1 MACAARLTMVSS
13 VAMTATDAHRTIDA
27 LWRIESARLIAGLAR
42 LVRDV
47 GLAEELAQ
55 DALVTALEQWPRSGI
70 PDNPG
75 AWLMATAKHRAID
88 HLRRERMLARK
99 HEALGHE
106 LQMEQQTNG
115 GKLEASADDE
125 IGDDL
130 LRLIFIACHPL
141 LSTEAR
147 TALTLRLLAGLTTD
161 EIARAFLVPEATIAQ
176 RIVRA
181 KRTLSDAHVPFEI
194 PRRGELAARLSS
206 VLEVIYLV
214 FNEGYSATA
223 GEDWM
228 RPGLCEEAQRIG
240 RILAELAPLE
250 PEVHGLVALMEIQ
263 ASRIRA
269 RLGPQGEPVLLME
282 QNRTL
287 WDRLL
292 IHRGLLALARGEALG
307 EARGPYLLQ
316 AAIAAC
322 HARAATAADT
332 DWVYITALYDELAR
346 LTPSPVVELNRA
358 VAVAMAYGPAA
369 GLELADQLAAQGSLE
384 SYHLL
389 PSVRGD
395 LLAKLGRYE
404 EARGEFERAAT
415 LTRNARETR
424 LLLDRAAAC
433 RRGGAS

>member
-1 MACAARLTMVSS
+1 MVSS

-47 GLAEELAQ
+47 GVAEELAQ

-88 HLRRERMLARK
+88 HLRRARMLARK
-99 HEALGHE
+99 HEVLGHE
-106 LQMEQQTNG
+106 LEMEQRTNG

-130 LRLIFIACHPL
+130 LRLMFIACHPL

-147 TALTLRLLAGLTTD
+147 TALTLRLLAGLTTE
-161 EIARAFLVPEATIAQ
+161 EIARAFLVPEPTIAQ

-194 PRRGELAARLSS
+194 PRRSELAARLSS

-214 FNEGYSATA
+214 FNEGYSATT

-228 RPGLCEEAQRIG
+228 RPALCEEALRIG
-240 RILAELAPLE
+240 RILAELAPRE

-263 ASRIRA
+263 ASRIRSRTGA
-269 RLGPQGEPVLLME
+269 NGEPVLLME
-282 QNRTL
+282 QNRAL

-292 IHRGLLALARGEALG
+292 IHRGLMALGRGEGLG

-346 LTPSPVVELNRA
+346 LMPSPVVELNRA

-369 GLELADQLAAQGSLE
+369 GLELADQLAAQGALA

-415 LTRNARETR
+415 LTRNARESR

-433 RRGGAS
+433 RRGRT

>member
-1 MACAARLTMVSS
+1 MVSS

-99 HEALGHE
+99 HEVLGHE

-130 LRLIFIACHPL
+130 LRLVFIACHPL

-147 TALTLRLLAGLTTD
+147 TALTLRLLAGLTTQ
-161 EIARAFLVPEATIAQ
+161 EIARAFLVPEPTIAQ

-194 PRRGELAARLSS
+194 PRRSELAARLSS

-228 RPGLCEEAQRIG
+228 RPALCEEALRIG
-240 RILAELAPLE
+240 RILAELAPRE

-263 ASRIRA
+263 ASRIRSRTGA
-269 RLGPQGEPVLLME
+269 NGEPVLLME
-282 QNRTL
+282 QNRAL

-292 IHRGLLALARGEALG
+292 IRRGFAALARAESFDRPL
-307 EARGPYLLQ
+307 GPYSLQ
-316 AAIAAC
+316 GAIAAC
-322 HARAATAADT
+322 HARARTAEET
-332 DWVYITALYDELAR
+332 DWPRIVALYDALAR

-369 GLELADQLAAQGSLE
+369 GLELTD
-384 SYHLL
+384 
-389 PSVRGD
+389 R
-395 LLAKLGRYE
+395 LG
-404 EARGEFERAAT
+404 ARGAPSCHAP
-415 LTRNARETR
+415 
-424 LLLDRAAAC
+424 
-433 RRGGAS
+433 

>member
-1 MACAARLTMVSS
+1 MVSS

-47 GLAEELAQ
+47 GVAEELAQ

-99 HEALGHE
+99 HEVLGHE
-106 LQMEQQTNG
+106 LEMEQRMNG
-115 GKLEASADDE
+115 GKVEASADDE

-130 LRLIFIACHPL
+130 LRLMFVACHPL

-147 TALTLRLLAGLTTD
+147 TALTLRLLAGLTTQ
-161 EIARAFLVPEATIAQ
+161 EIARAFLVPEPTIAQ

-194 PRRGELAARLSS
+194 PRRSELAARLSS

-228 RPGLCEEAQRIG
+228 RPALCEEALRIG
-240 RILAELAPLE
+240 RILAELAPRE

-282 QNRTL
+282 QNRAL

-292 IHRGLLALARGEALG
+292 IHRGLMALGRGEGLG

-346 LTPSPVVELNRA
+346 LMPSPVVELNRA

-369 GLELADQLAAQGSLE
+369 GLELADQLAAQGSLA

-415 LTRNARETR
+415 LTRNARESR

-433 RRGGAS
+433 RRGRT